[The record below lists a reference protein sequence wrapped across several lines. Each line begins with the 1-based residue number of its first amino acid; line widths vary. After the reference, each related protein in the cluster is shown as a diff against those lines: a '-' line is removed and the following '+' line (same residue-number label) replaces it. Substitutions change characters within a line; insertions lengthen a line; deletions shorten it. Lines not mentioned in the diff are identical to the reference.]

1 MPELNPNLQSL
12 GNQNLAKIA
21 PSAIRAFDEEISAIP
36 GIIKLTLGEPD
47 FPVPEHVKQAAIRG
61 IENNDS
67 HYGPSKGKLA
77 LRQAISS
84 YLEDTRSV
92 HYDPETEVIVTDG
105 ATEAITAALIGLLN
119 PGDKVLV
126 PTPVFSLYFTNIE
139 MAGGEVVMI
148 DTSADGF
155 LLTPERLEAEIAK
168 EGPKVKAIVLNY
180 PCNPTGRTY
189 TKAELE
195 ALAKVLKKHGI
206 LAITDEIY
214 SELTY
219 DQEHYSLATLIP
231 DQVLLISGL
240 SKSHAMTGYR
250 LGYLAGP
257 AGLLGQV
264 AKAHSFMVTCV
275 DNIAQDAAIE
285 ALTNGRD
292 DSKLFREAYRRRR
305 DLMVAGLTKLG
316 FKMAV
321 PQGAFYIFAKIPD
334 QFGTDDFAFAKDV
347 AKRAK
352 VGLIPGSVFG
362 AGSKGYV
369 RLSYA
374 ASDENIKQVL
384 QNLQQYVAD
393 LS

>member
-1 MPELNPNLQSL
+1 
-12 GNQNLAKIA
+12 
-21 PSAIRAFDEEISAIP
+21 
-36 GIIKLTLGEPD
+36 
-47 FPVPEHVKQAAIRG
+47 
-61 IENNDS
+61 
-67 HYGPSKGKLA
+67 
-77 LRQAISS
+77 
-84 YLEDTRSV
+84 
-92 HYDPETEVIVTDG
+92 
-105 ATEAITAALIGLLN
+105 
-119 PGDKVLV
+119 
-126 PTPVFSLYFTNIE
+126 
-139 MAGGEVVMI
+139 
-148 DTSADGF
+148 
-155 LLTPERLEAEIAK
+155 
-168 EGPKVKAIVLNY
+168 LNY

-257 AGLLGQV
+257 AGLLVQV

-362 AGSKGYV
+362 AGSEGYV

-384 QNLQQYVAD
+384 QNLQQYIAD